1 MDEDH
6 AMSPDSAK
14 TPDLPPREKVK
25 TFPTTPGVY
34 LMKDALARVIYV
46 GKAVNLRSRAG
57 SYFTKQAELERRT
70 ADLVLEIADIDY
82 IEAESEV
89 DALLMEA
96 RLIKDIQPR
105 FNSLLK
111 DDKTFPY
118 LQITTRDD
126 FPRVEFTRQPESSG
140 VKLYGPFTSAGKLRG
155 TIAVLQK
162 IFRFRTCTLDIEE
175 NDDRWRWF
183 RPCLL
188 ASINQCTAPCN
199 LRISKEDYRE
209 DIRRLKLFLDGGKA
223 SLLKEMEEDM
233 KQASRELKFEKA
245 ARLRDEINSLKNLS
259 LRGDLE
265 SHAQPEV
272 FYIDP
277 QKGLAGLKKILKL
290 SELPRRIEGIDIAH
304 LQGNETVASLVQFID
319 GLPFK
324 PGYKRFKIESVEG
337 VDDFASM
344 REVVTRRFR
353 RLVQEGESFPDLL
366 LIDGGKGQLNAVMET
381 FSMLGITPPTTI
393 SLAKR
398 EEEIYVPGESDPIK
412 VSRHAFG
419 LRLLQYVRDEAHRF
433 AQHYHH
439 MLRRK
444 SALDGKVTGKRR
456 KKKEN

>member
-1 MDEDH
+1 
-6 AMSPDSAK
+6 
-14 TPDLPPREKVK
+14 
-25 TFPTTPGVY
+25 
-34 LMKDALARVIYV
+34 MKDIQGRVIYV
-46 GKAVNLRSRAG
+46 GKAVNLRNRAG
-57 SYFTKQAELERRT
+57 SYFSKAAEVDRRT
-70 ADLVLEIADIDY
+70 ADLIPEIADIDF

-89 DALLMEA
+89 DAILMEA

-105 FNSLLK
+105 FNAMLK

-118 LQITTRDD
+118 LQITTSDD
-126 FPRVEFTRQPESSG
+126 FPRVEFTRQPESTG
-140 VKLYGPFTSAGKLRG
+140 VKLYGPFTNAGKLRG

-162 IFRFRTCTLDIEE
+162 IFRFRTCELEIED
-175 NDDRWRWF
+175 NDERWRWF

-199 LRISKEDYRE
+199 LRISKDDYRE
-209 DIRRLKLFLDGGKA
+209 DIRRLRIFLDGGKS
-223 SLLKEMEEDM
+223 SLLKEMEVSM
-233 KQASRELKFEKA
+233 QQASTEMKFERA
-245 ARLRDEINSLKNLS
+245 ARIRDEIEALKSLS

-277 QKGLAGLKKILKL
+277 RKGLAGLKKVLKL
-290 SELPRRIEGIDIAH
+290 QDVPRRIEGIDIAH

-324 PGYKRFKIESVEG
+324 PGYKRFKIQTVEG

-353 RLVQEGESFPDLL
+353 RLSQDGESFPDLL

-381 FSMLGITPPTTI
+381 FQVLNITPPTTI
-393 SLAKR
+393 SLAKKQ
-398 EEEIYVPGESDPIK
+398 EEIFVPGESEPIRL
-412 VSRHAFG
+412 SRHAYG

-444 SALDGKVTGKRR
+444 SALEGKAPKR
-456 KKKEN
+456 KT